1 MLRSSNLK
9 LLTAGLKCLL
19 HKLQA
24 QYKDFQVELGVSSIP
39 QVHSSLSLSLSALF
53 VTHYEMILS
62 IFAAS
67 LLLVPTANAFW
78 RLPCAMPVL
87 DARVD
92 PIVSPGGPSS
102 HVHTIMG
109 SNGT

>member
-1 MLRSSNLK
+1 V
-9 LLTAGLKCLL
+9 LKCPL
-19 HKLQA
+19 HNLQA
-24 QYKDFQVELGVSSIP
+24 QYKGPQVELGVSTIL
-39 QVHSSLSLSLSALF
+39 QVHSSVSFSLSALF

-67 LLLVPTANAFW
+67 LLLVPAVNAFW